1 MRLSSNERLTL
12 ALLLVIGAFV
22 TLAPAPAMAQSG
34 PYSYYAVTPCR
45 VVESGNPDPFY
56 NQGGVVPGSVV
67 WNVVIKGRCS
77 IPTTAQA
84 VSLNLTVALPTA
96 PGFITLWPK
105 GGAFPTVSTINFL
118 AGEPA
123 IANGAIVPVATV
135 AAGQAD
141 LSIAYGAPTGNT
153 TYIAIDVTGYFQ

>member
-1 MRLSSNERLTL
+1 MRQNLNGRLVL

-22 TLAPAPAMAQSG
+22 ALAPAPAMAQQG
-34 PYSYYAVTPCR
+34 PFSYYAVTPCR
-45 VVESGNPDPFY
+45 VVESGNPDPYY
-56 NQGGVVPGSVV
+56 NQGGVVPGSTVF
-67 WNVVIKGRCS
+67 NVSIKGRCS

-96 PGFITLWPK
+96 DGFMALWPK
-105 GGAFPTVSTINFL
+105 GGTFPAVSTINFL
-118 AGEPA
+118 KGEPA
-123 IANGAIVPVATV
+123 IANGAIVPLAT
-135 AAGQAD
+135 GSPD